1 MILDHAIDDDDEGAG
16 RPTDLHP
23 AAARR
28 RDDEAADDRGHQS
41 DEGRAARRDGDR
53 DAQRQRDQR
62 DADPGQGIG
71 AEQRP
76 AVIAHRIAPFRP
88 TPRPYSL
95 TGTHPSRYAA
105 GRIAL
110 KTARWNPPTPPSA
123 DRTQTTT
130 NRAT

>member
-62 DADPGQGIG
+62 AADPGPGIEIG
-71 AEQRP
+71 R
-76 AVIAHRIAPFRP
+76 
-88 TPRPYSL
+88 
-95 TGTHPSRYAA
+95 AA
-105 GRIAL
+105 CRERVWTYVLISVVAGAL
-110 KTARWNPPTPPSA
+110 KIQYNTSNEHTIRNE
-123 DRTQTTT
+123 QTNNT
-130 NRAT
+130 